1 MMSNKAPFSAALPVM
16 QQLSDHGYQ
25 AYFVG
30 GAVRDYLMQRPIN
43 DIDMTTSATP
53 DEVEML
59 FDHTIPI
66 GKEHGT
72 INVVWQGDN
81 YEVTTFRTE
90 GTYIDH
96 RRPSEVAFVR
106 DLYLDVER
114 RDFTINAIA
123 MDHKFQILDYFN
135 GQQDIQAKVIRT
147 VGNPLARFEE
157 DALRILRGL
166 RFQSQLGFSI
176 DPATYTAMTDLA
188 SDISHLAIER
198 IMIELE
204 KLLHGAY
211 VAETFSSLSDIH
223 IWDYLPYFKSLPM
236 NQIRVTAPLT
246 LPQFLAIV
254 MTYDKQGVP
263 TKQLKRS
270 NDEIRHAQRL
280 CQAINQLPNVS
291 TKAAYCQFIYD
302 FGKSCCIEL
311 LDMQPLLQAN
321 DISQVSPLIF
331 NLQTV
336 EKTWQSLAITS
347 RKQLAIDGKVLMQ
360 AFNKKSGPWLKD
372 AIRRA
377 ECAVVQQHIPNEEQE
392 IIEWVKA
399 NVKIP

>member
-1 MMSNKAPFSAALPVM
+1 MTNKAPFLDALPVM

-53 DEVEML
+53 DEVEAL

-81 YEVTTFRTE
+81 YEITTFRTE
-90 GTYIDH
+90 GAYIDH

-123 MDHKFQILDYFN
+123 MDHQFQILDYFN

-147 VGNPLARFEE
+147 VGNPHARFEE

-176 DPATYTAMTDLA
+176 DPETYTAMTDLA

-198 IMIELE
+198 IMVELE
-204 KLLHGAY
+204 KLLKGQY
-211 VAETFSSLSDIH
+211 VAETFSSLNDLH
-223 IWDYLPYFKSLPM
+223 IWDYLPYFKALPM
-236 NQIRVTAPLT
+236 DRIHVTAPLT
-246 LPQFLAIV
+246 LSQFLAIV
-254 MTYDKQGVP
+254 MTYDTQGVP

-270 NDEIRHAQRL
+270 NDEIRHAEKL
-280 CQAINQLPNVS
+280 CQAIKQLPNVS
-291 TKAAYCQFIYD
+291 TKVAYRQFVYD
-302 FGKSCCIEL
+302 FGKLLCLEL

-321 DISQVSPLIF
+321 DIPQVSMLVF
-331 NLQTV
+331 NMQTI
-336 EKTWQSLAITS
+336 EETWQSLAITN
-347 RKQLAIDGKVLMQ
+347 RKQLAIDGKILMQ
-360 AFNKKSGPWLKD
+360 AFNKKAGPWLKD
-372 AIRRA
+372 ALRRA
-377 ECAVVQQHIPNEEQE
+377 ECAVVQQNIPNDEQE